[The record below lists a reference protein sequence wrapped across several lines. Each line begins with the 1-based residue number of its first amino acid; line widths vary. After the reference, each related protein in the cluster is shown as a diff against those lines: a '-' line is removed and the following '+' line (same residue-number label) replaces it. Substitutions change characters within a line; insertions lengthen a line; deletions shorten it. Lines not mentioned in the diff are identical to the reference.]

1 MNVLVDTCVWSSA
14 LRVKSTTADPSVT
27 ELKELI
33 QEARAA
39 LIGPIRQE
47 LLSGIRD
54 AAQFK
59 SLRER
64 LRPFLDLET
73 TREDFERAAELF
85 NLCRS
90 RGIQGANT
98 DFLIC
103 AVAERRD
110 VPILTSDADF
120 KLYAQHAPIKLHRP
134 RGLH

>member
-1 MNVLVDTCVWSSA
+1 MNILVDTCVWSLA
-14 LRVKSTTADPSVT
+14 LRAKAAPVVPYVR

-33 QEARAA
+33 QEGRACI
-39 LIGPIRQE
+39 IGPIRQE
-47 LLSGIRD
+47 LLSAIRE

-64 LRPFLDLET
+64 LKPFPDIET
-73 TREDFERAAELF
+73 TLEDFERAAELF
-85 NLCRS
+85 NRCRS

-103 AVAERRD
+103 AVAARHD
-110 VPILTSDADF
+110 LPILTLDADF
-120 KLYAQHAPIKLHRP
+120 KLYARHSPIKLHQP

>member
-1 MNVLVDTCVWSSA
+1 MNILVDTCVWSAA
-14 LRVKSTTADPSVT
+14 LRGKPTTEEPSVR

-33 QEARAA
+33 QEVRAC

-47 LLSGIRD
+47 LLSGIKD

-59 SLRER
+59 SLREH
-64 LRPFLDLET
+64 LGPFPDLET
-73 TREDFERAAELF
+73 SSEDFERAAEIF

-110 VPILTSDADF
+110 LPILTCDADF
-120 KLYAQHAPIKLHRP
+120 KLYARHVPIKLHRP

>member
-14 LRVKSTTADPSVT
+14 LRARAPLPDPHVT

-33 QEARAA
+33 NEVRAC

-47 LLSGIRD
+47 ILSGIRSQT
-54 AAQFK
+54 QFK

-64 LRPFLDLET
+64 LRPFPDLQT
-73 TREDFERAAELF
+73 TAEDFERAAELF

-98 DFLIC
+98 DFLTC
-103 AVAERRD
+103 ATAERHD
-110 VPILTSDADF
+110 IPILTADADF
-120 KLYAQHAPIKLHRP
+120 QLYARHIPIKLHRP